1 MADPAPVRS
10 ALGAAPSGGP
20 RPRPAEPGSASV
32 AWAKTARRRLDPAIV
47 AAFACIVVLLLL
59 GSLYSSSFLSPEYLL
74 QQLKVASFLG
84 VIATGAML
92 VILLGQIDLSVP
104 WVVAAGGMMATAV
117 AGLGPVGQALAIPAG
132 VACGVLLGLV
142 NGAGVAYL
150 RLPSMV
156 VTLAVNAVAQG
167 LMVAHTGG
175 FAPQDASSP
184 AMRYLATGDT
194 LFGVPNALVVWV
206 VIGVAAVFLLTRTT
220 FGRVVYAIGNRER
233 AAYLSGARVRAV
245 LLASFALA
253 GALSAF
259 GGVLL
264 AGYASKAAQAMG
276 DAYLLPAIAAV
287 VLGGTSILGG
297 RGNYLGTVAGVILI
311 TLLQSIL
318 SVMQIQEWGRHVIYG
333 VVIVAMLLVY
343 GRGRRTGD

>member
-1 MADPAPVRS
+1 MDDANATAAVNPPAT
-10 ALGAAPSGGP
+10 L
-20 RPRPAEPGSASV
+20 RPRI
-32 AWAKTARRRLDPAIV
+32 DPAI
-47 AAFACIVVLLLL
+47 ASAFGCIVLLLLL

-84 VIATGAML
+84 VIATGMMV

-104 WVVAAGGMMATAV
+104 WVVAVGGMMATA
-117 AGLGPVGQALAIPAG
+117 ATAWGPWGEALSIPFG
-132 VACGVLLGLV
+132 VACGVALGLV
-142 NGAGVAYL
+142 NGLGVAFL

-167 LMVAHTGG
+167 LMVLHTGG
-175 FAPQDASSP
+175 FSPQDASSP
-184 AMRYLATGDT
+184 AMRFIATGHS
-194 LFGVPNALVVWV
+194 LLGIPNALLVWAVV
-206 VIGVAAVFLLTRTT
+206 GSAAMFLLARTT
-220 FGRVVYAIGNRER
+220 FGRTVYAIGNRER
-233 AAYLSGARVRAV
+233 AAYLSGARSRSVVTA
-245 LLASFALA
+245 AFALS
-253 GALSAF
+253 GGLSAF

-297 RGNYLGTVAGVILI
+297 RGSYLGTVAGVILV

-318 SVMQIQEWGRHVIYG
+318 SVMQIEEFGRHVIYG
-333 VVIVAMLLVY
+333 VVIIVMLLLY
-343 GRGRRTGD
+343 GREPAIR